1 LTSAESGTSWRR
13 GLQAERTALAW
24 TRTSLALLANGVVLL
39 VKDFS
44 LSRGPV
50 PLVLAGF
57 AAATALSAYL
67 IGVRRHRTLSLRPLP
82 QRITTRREVY
92 LVGVSVLG
100 LIVAVSLT
108 LLV

>member
-1 LTSAESGTSWRR
+1 LTSAESGTSWRI

-39 VKDFS
+39 MKDS
-44 LSRGPV
+44 SVVRGPI

-67 IGVRRHRTLSLRPLP
+67 IGVRRHRTLCLRPLP
-82 QRITTRREVY
+82 ERISSRREVY
-92 LVGVSVLG
+92 VVGFSVLG
-100 LIVAVSLT
+100 LIVAVSLM